1 MPHAINETHGPKLKS
16 WVESANDPHTDFPIQ
31 NLPWC
36 VFHEPKRLGE
46 DFPEHKDLFERMPEE
61 VVRTFI
67 KHRTGVRIG
76 DFILDI
82 RKCDAA
88 GVLRDTA
95 ERIGVPSDRGFRTSL
110 AGLMSARL
118 RSGRSASAGAGLS
131 CHSIIRRM
139 LSMMLSSD
147 ADDSIRKRVQKALV
161 PVEDAEFAIPCQIR
175 DYTDFY
181 ASIHHA
187 TNVGSMFRPDN
198 PLLPNYKW
206 IPIGYHARASS
217 INISGQPVRRPKGQ
231 LMADGAQAP
240 VYAPCKLLDYELE
253 LGFFVGPGNNQG
265 DTININEADD
275 HIFGLCLVNDWSARD
290 MQKWEYQPLGPFLA
304 KSFATTISPYIVTL
318 EALAPFR
325 VPAFERPASDPKP
338 LPHLFSERDQQQ
350 GALDITLEVHLASKQ
365 MRDRS
370 LPHQLLSRGSFKHM
384 YWTIAQMLTHHA
396 SNGCN
401 MQPGDL
407 LASGTVSGPSA
418 DSRGCLLELTW
429 GGNGPDNKP
438 LPRKPID
445 LPTGEK
451 RVFLEDGDEVII
463 KGYCE
468 RQGFRRIG
476 FGECRAIIEP
486 AT

>member
-1 MPHAINETHGPKLKS
+1 MPHTINETHDPNLKS
-16 WVESANDPHTDFPIQ
+16 WVESANDPNTDFPIQ
-31 NLPWC
+31 NLPF
-36 VFHEPKRLGE
+36 VTYIRPTEQFNDGSMAIEAG
-46 DFPEHKDLFERMPEE
+46 
-61 VVRTFI
+61 VA
-67 KHRTGVRIG
+67 VRIG
-76 DFILDI
+76 D
-82 RKCDAA
+82 
-88 GVLRDTA
+88 
-95 ERIGVPSDRGFRTSL
+95 SL
-110 AGLMSARL
+110 ACVSGLAEEGLFEGAADLEDLDDYFADGQLIEGLYNAPPRILSALRL
-118 RSGRSASAGAGLS
+118 QLSRFLRAGDAKSKGPSSALKQ
-131 CHSIIRRM
+131 HVFPV
-139 LSMMLSSD
+139 SD
-147 ADDSIRKRVQKALV
+147 VELV
-161 PVEDAEFAIPCQIR
+161 HAPVPN
-175 DYTDFY
+175 YTDFY

-206 IPIGYHARASS
+206 IPIGYHGRASS
-217 INISGQPVRRPKGQ
+217 INISGEPVRRPKGQ

-253 LGFFVGPGNNQG
+253 LGFFVGQGNQQG
-265 DTININEADD
+265 DTININDADD

-290 MQKWEYQPLGPFLA
+290 IQKWEYQPLGPFLA
-304 KSFATTISPYIVTL
+304 KSFATTISPFIVTL

-325 VPAFERPASDPKP
+325 SPAFERPASDPKP
-338 LPHLFSERDQQQ
+338 LPHLLSERDQQQ

-370 LPHQLLSRGSFKHM
+370 MPPHLLSRGSFKHM

-401 MQPGDL
+401 MLPGDL
-407 LASGTVSGPSA
+407 LASGTVSGPST

-429 GGNGPDNKP
+429 GGNGPDGKP
-438 LPRKPID
+438 FPRKPID